1 MFLFSLIGTF
11 IVELLGIN
19 FPGSIVGLLL
29 LLILMMLHIIPEA
42 LIKDGAGFI
51 LAFLPLFF
59 IPATVGV
66 MNFPELLSFQGLLL
80 LVAVIISTILTIIL
94 SGKLCQYIEE
104 NEIRKES
111 I

>member
-1 MFLFSLIGTF
+1 M
-11 IVELLGIN
+11 
-19 FPGSIVGLLL
+19 
-29 LLILMMLHIIPEA
+29 
-42 LIKDGAGFI
+42 

-66 MNFPELLSFQGLLL
+66 MNFPELFSFQGLLL
-80 LVAVIISTILTIIL
+80 LVSVIISTILTIIL